1 MRGLEQRTK
10 DGLPGDTAREGFHE
24 MPHFP
29 HTIRILFAHLQ
40 VARGGDAEDR
50 MKNWRTV
57 AHADA
62 VAAASQGFLL
72 SGTILAVAV
81 LLGLLLRCFD
91 LGSHELQYDEAAT
104 GYFAALPWSD
114 LWGGPAALEPN
125 PPLFYSLARL
135 VIGAGGSVE
144 QIRYISVAAGV
155 LCIPLAWA
163 IARDLA
169 GASAAAGAA
178 LLVASSP
185 QHVAISQ
192 YGRAYAFLIFCLMC
206 AFVCLLRAR
215 HSAVAPPKDRF
226 WSDRSRSVG
235 WWWPGYVISGVA
247 ALYTHHTAIVVLAAL
262 NVAVIV
268 VFVRADDAGRRVLK
282 PWLVANLLVAGLYAP
297 WLPVLVGQI
306 HPAAHPLAATSTAVA
321 VQVTVLQRLWN
332 MTGNPFPFAGLPW
345 LDVWLLPVILLSAWR
360 VRLSREVTFL
370 WAFVLCGL
378 VLMLL
383 ASQFRP
389 LLDGKTLAWA
399 GAFAVVAA
407 AVGCSA
413 AGRFRLPLLVLA
425 ILIEA
430 RSVPTALHPAPEGWR
445 EVAAA
450 LREKALPHDA
460 LYVNYAA
467 SVLPLRHYGWPD
479 AGVEI
484 RVFAKTDEEPWFRG
498 HAWPIVAPQAVAR
511 GALKEH
517 LQGRR
522 VWLLSYGKAPPDQI
536 ANEIAA
542 TSVRA
547 LHRRT
552 ERLDLS
558 LFQSVTPAPAAAP
571 SAAAI
576 PP

>member
-1 MRGLEQRTK
+1 
-10 DGLPGDTAREGFHE
+10 
-24 MPHFP
+24 
-29 HTIRILFAHLQ
+29 
-40 VARGGDAEDR
+40 

-62 VAAASQGFLL
+62 TAAAPQGFPLP
-72 SGTILAVAV
+72 GAILAIAV
-81 LLGLLLRCFD
+81 LLGLLLRCFG

-114 LWGGPAALEPN
+114 LWAGPAALEPN

-135 VIGAGGSVE
+135 VMDAGGSVE

-169 GASAAAGAA
+169 GASAAAGTA
-178 LLVASSP
+178 LLVATSP
-185 QHVAISQ
+185 QHIAISQ
-192 YGRAYAFLIFCLMC
+192 YGRAYAFLILCLMC
-206 AFVCLLRAR
+206 AFVCLLHAR
-215 HSAVAPPKDRF
+215 HSAVAPPKDRS
-226 WSDRSRSVG
+226 WKVRPRRVG
-235 WWWPGYVISGVA
+235 WWWPGYVVSGVA

-262 NVAVIV
+262 NVAVLI
-268 VFVRADDAGRRVLK
+268 VFVRADDAGRRFLK
-282 PWLVANLLVAGLYAP
+282 PWLVANLLVASLYAP
-297 WLPVLVGQI
+297 WLPILVGQI
-306 HPAAHPLAATSTAVA
+306 HPAVHPSAATPSAGA
-321 VQVTVLQRLWN
+321 VQVAILQRLWN
-332 MTGNPFPFAGLPW
+332 TISNPFPFAGLPW
-345 LDVWLLPVILLSAWR
+345 LDVWLLPVILLGVWR
-360 VRLSREVTFL
+360 FRLSREVAFL
-370 WAFVLCGL
+370 WMFALGGL
-378 VLMLL
+378 LLMLL

-389 LLDGKTLAWA
+389 LLDGKTLTWA
-399 GAFAVVAA
+399 SAFAMVAA

-413 AGRFRLPLLVLA
+413 AGRFRLPLLLLV

-430 RSVPTALHPAPEGWR
+430 RSVLTALYPAPEGWR
-445 EVAAA
+445 EVAAT
-450 LREKALPHDA
+450 LRENAMPQDV

-467 SVLPLRHYGWPD
+467 SVLPLRHYGWSD
-479 AGVEI
+479 AGIDI

-498 HAWPIVAPQAVAR
+498 HVWPIVAPQAVAG
-511 GALKEH
+511 GALQEH

-522 VWLLSYGKAPPDQI
+522 VWLLSYGKVPPDQI

-558 LFQSVTPAPAAAP
+558 LFQPVTPAPAAAP
-571 SAAAI
+571 TAAAVS
-576 PP
+576 P